1 MLKIITKLWEYCW
14 TVNSYDKMKKVASI
28 SRHRI
33 VPVPTPRIATQHPFN
48 GKPKAFDRAVF
59 LQSFQPILRTSGSE
73 PALRTQ
79 QRGNTPLVNF
89 YQKDKRETK
98 YFFQCLH
105 GSISQALLRRLSFYP
120 LWCYGWVVLFHCTKK
135 IQIAAGL
142 CYYLT
147 AVEAALFAAD
157 MLPSSTF

>member
-1 MLKIITKLWEYCW
+1 MP
-14 TVNSYDKMKKVASI
+14 VA
-28 SRHRI
+28 
-33 VPVPTPRIATQHPFN
+33 TPRIATQHPFN
-48 GKPKAFDRAVF
+48 GKPKAFDGTVF

-73 PALRTQ
+73 PAFWTQ
-79 QRGNTPLVNF
+79 QWGNTPLVHF

-120 LWCYGWVVLFHCTKK
+120 LWCYGWAVLFHCTKK
-135 IQIAAGL
+135 IQTAAGH

-147 AVEAALFAAD
+147 AVEAALFATD
-157 MLPSSTF
+157 MLPASTF